1 MRRQYPIHSKGK
13 KPGAPTYVHEQMKSS
28 STVSRLGK
36 SKIADCSARVGD
48 DYMVAPHDC
57 VGTDEADIKAVLV

>member
-1 MRRQYPIHSKGK
+1 
-13 KPGAPTYVHEQMKSS
+13 MKSS